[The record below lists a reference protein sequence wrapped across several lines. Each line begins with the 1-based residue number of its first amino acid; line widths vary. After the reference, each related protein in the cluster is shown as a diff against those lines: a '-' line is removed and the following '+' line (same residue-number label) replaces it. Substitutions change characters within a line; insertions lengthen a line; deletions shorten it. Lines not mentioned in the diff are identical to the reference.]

1 MIKSIYNPNLKII
14 SAWNVTSQEKHL
26 NYYLA
31 DLDSNLTFSNG
42 WINFPPFGYCDIDIS
57 YFNGPLGFRI
67 YIYEGDE
74 LIYTQDYYW
83 SEELPQNYFYSNPR
97 DVQYGS
103 WESLQFHDDYEG
115 LIEFKE
121 TDVVYDLGANVGVF
135 TKWLLNKFNNIEHI
149 YAFEPTPHLV
159 GYMNK
164 TFSIY
169 PNVTIFNKA
178 ISNKNKTA
186 VFQTFQNSVSN
197 TLIDFDDKN
206 HTYSGG
212 VEVECV
218 NLEQFINQNNLLQ
231 PTLLKIDI
239 EGSEYDLVNSSSD
252 EFLSNIP
259 KIILEFHRNYDGEV
273 WSIIKRLLNLD
284 FKVKVVPNNYVDHPM
299 GTIIFTK

>member
-1 MIKSIYNPNLKII
+1 MIKSIYNPDNKVL
-14 SAWNVTSQEKHL
+14 SAWNITNTEKYL

-42 WINFPPFGYCDIDIS
+42 WVNFPSFGYCDIDVS
-57 YFNGPLGFRI
+57 YFDSPLGFRI
-67 YIYEGDE
+67 YLYEGDD
-74 LIYTQDYYW
+74 LVYMQDYYW
-83 SEELPQNYFYSNPR
+83 SEGLPQNYFYSNPR

-103 WESLQFHDDYEG
+103 WEALQYHNDYEG

-121 TDVVYDLGANVGVF
+121 DDVVYDLGANVGVF
-135 TKWLLNKFNNIEHI
+135 TKWLLNKFNNIKQI
-149 YAFEPTPHLV
+149 YAFEPTPNLV
-159 GYMNK
+159 SYLNK
-164 TFSIY
+164 TFQNN
-169 PNVTIFNKA
+169 PNVTIFDKA
-178 ISNKNKTA
+178 ISDRNKTTI
-186 VFQTFQNSVSN
+186 FQTFLNSVSN
-197 TLIDFDDKN
+197 TLIDFENKN

-218 NLEQFINQNNLLQ
+218 NLEEFIIQNNLSQ
-231 PTLLKIDI
+231 PTLLKVDI
-239 EGSEYDLVNSSSD
+239 EGSEYDLIDSSSD